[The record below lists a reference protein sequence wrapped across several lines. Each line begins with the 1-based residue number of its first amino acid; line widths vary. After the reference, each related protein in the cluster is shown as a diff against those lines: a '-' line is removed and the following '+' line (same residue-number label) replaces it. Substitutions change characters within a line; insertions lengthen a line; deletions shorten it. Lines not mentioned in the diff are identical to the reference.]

1 MILCYSV
8 KAGRVV
14 GTFEGFR
21 TTQTLLPTAIE
32 FIETFCT
39 QDVVEMQN
47 IFLIHVHGPTS
58 ETFAT

>member
-1 MILCYSV
+1 MR
-8 KAGRVV
+8 AGRVV

-39 QDVVEMQN
+39 QEVVEMQN

-58 ETFAT
+58 ETFAS